1 MVNEFTRRGAFVL
14 TILLRERPSA
24 DRAPT
29 RISGRAAADP
39 RPLGR
44 SLLMG
49 AGILIICLVGAKML
63 TASNE
68 KAPRATALTLTPA
81 AKKRL
86 AEPRLP
92 QRPAPLSPHDIQ
104 GGERDAGRPVRR
116 IAMDATPTNSIAPQ
130 AVTVSREGTF
140 GGFAPMERSAT
151 YEGFRV
157 TAGR

>member
-1 MVNEFTRRGAFVL
+1 M

-24 DRAPT
+24 DRAPS
-29 RISGRAAADP
+29 RISSPAGDP

-49 AGILIICLVGAKML
+49 AGILIACLVGAKMA
-63 TASNE
+63 TTSNE
-68 KAPRATALTLTPA
+68 KAPRATATILTPA

-92 QRPAPLSPHDIQ
+92 QRPAPLSADEVQ

-116 IAMDATPTNSIAPQ
+116 ISMDATPTNSIAPQ
-130 AVTVSREGTF
+130 APATSREGTF
-140 GGFAPMERSAT
+140 GGFAPMERSAK
-151 YEGFRV
+151 YEGFHV

>member
-1 MVNEFTRRGAFVL
+1 M

-24 DRAPT
+24 DRAPS
-29 RISGRAAADP
+29 RISSPAADP

-44 SLLMG
+44 SLLLG
-49 AGILIICLVGAKML
+49 AGILIACLTGAKML
-63 TASNE
+63 TTSND
-68 KAPRATALTLTPA
+68 KAPRATAMTLTPA

-92 QRPAPLSPHDIQ
+92 QRPAPLSADEVQ

-116 IAMDATPTNSIAPQ
+116 ISMDATPTNSIAPQ

-140 GGFAPMERSAT
+140 GGFAPMERSAK
-151 YEGFRV
+151 YEGFHV

>member
-1 MVNEFTRRGAFVL
+1 MRGAFVL

-24 DRAPT
+24 DRAPS
-29 RISGRAAADP
+29 RISSPAADP

-44 SLLMG
+44 SLLLG
-49 AGILIICLVGAKML
+49 AGILIACLTGAKML
-63 TASNE
+63 TTSND
-68 KAPRATALTLTPA
+68 KAPRATAMTLTPA

-92 QRPAPLSPHDIQ
+92 QRPAPLSADEVQ

-116 IAMDATPTNSIAPQ
+116 ISMDATPTNSIAPQ

-140 GGFAPMERSAT
+140 GGFAPMERSAK
-151 YEGFRV
+151 YEGFHV